1 MTLATGNRGN
11 NGGRGARAFTLIEL
25 ILVMA
30 VLIMAVSIVMPA
42 LSRFFGG
49 HKVDLEAKRF
59 MSLIHYGRSRAA
71 SDGVPVILWVD
82 PATGAYGL
90 KQQPGY
96 TDSDPKAVDH
106 TVADGLKLDV
116 ERRTVAAPTAN
127 SQTGRILTGQTSTP
141 SKNTLAIYFLP
152 DGTINNALS
161 VSGISIQDNGNPPV
175 WIVPS
180 ANQLDYEVQNQN
192 EHRAAARR

>member
-1 MTLATGNRGN
+1 MTLSTGKPGN
-11 NGGRGARAFTLIEL
+11 NDPRGARAFTLIEL

-30 VLIMAVSIVMPA
+30 VLIMAVSIIMPA

-49 HKVDLEAKRF
+49 RKVDLEAKRF

-82 PATGAYGL
+82 PRTGTYGV

-96 TDSDPKAVDH
+96 ADSDPKAVDH

-116 ERRTVAAPTAN
+116 ERYIGAVSNAN
-127 SQTGRILTGQTSTP
+127 SQTGRILSGQVSTS
-141 SKNTLAIYFLP
+141 SKNNSAIYFSP
-152 DGTINNALS
+152 DGSINNALS
-161 VSGISIQDNGNPPV
+161 ISGISIQDGGNPPV

-180 ANQLDYEVQNQN
+180 ANQLDYEVQSQN
-192 EHRAAARR
+192 EHRAARR